1 MERATDIV
9 IDISVQQEIERL
21 KADIDAKCKQIADLY
36 GYGLKKEVTW
46 TKPAFYKKDGN
57 KKSKI

>member
-1 MERATDIV
+1 MERATDII

-36 GYGLKKEVTW
+36 SYSLKKEIVW
-46 TKPAFYKKDGN
+46 TKPSFYKKDG
-57 KKSKI
+57 KKRSKI

>member
-1 MERATDIV
+1 MERATDII

-36 GYGLKKEVTW
+36 NYGFKKDITW
-46 TKPAFYKKDGN
+46 TNPIFYKKDGN
-57 KKSKI
+57 KKTKI